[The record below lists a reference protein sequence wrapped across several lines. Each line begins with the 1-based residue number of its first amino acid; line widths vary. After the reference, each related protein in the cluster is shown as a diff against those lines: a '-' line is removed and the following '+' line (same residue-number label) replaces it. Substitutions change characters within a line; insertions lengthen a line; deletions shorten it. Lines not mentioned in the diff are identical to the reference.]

1 MEELAVRAAARR
13 LDVTE
18 ILAEGRAFLAASPAT
33 MAALG
38 RHLAQRFPGHDAN
51 ALAYSLRFLEPIL
64 QVPPRGMWR
73 TSHQA
78 TWTTVE
84 AWLGRPIP
92 TTTDEAA
99 IVLRCLAA
107 FGPASVRDVQAWCW
121 RTKLGAVLEELRPGR
136 VTFRDADGVE
146 LFDLADAPR
155 PHSDTPA
162 PVRFLPECD
171 NLLLSHRDR
180 SRFVGAGLTSDRFW
194 RGSLLVEG
202 MLAGT

>member
-1 MEELAVRAAARR
+1 
-13 LDVTE
+13 
-18 ILAEGRAFLAASPAT
+18 
-33 MAALG
+33 
-38 RHLAQRFPGHDAN
+38 
-51 ALAYSLRFLEPIL
+51 
-64 QVPPRGMWR
+64 
-73 TSHQA
+73 
-78 TWTTVE
+78 
-84 AWLGRPIP
+84 
-92 TTTDEAA
+92 
-99 IVLRCLAA
+99 
-107 FGPASVRDVQAWCW
+107 VQAWCW

-202 MLAGT
+202 MLAGTCRVAVTGRVGAGRARSDPSLFTLEVGLFEAPSAADLDEVEAEATRLAGFLAPEGSNPQVRLARA